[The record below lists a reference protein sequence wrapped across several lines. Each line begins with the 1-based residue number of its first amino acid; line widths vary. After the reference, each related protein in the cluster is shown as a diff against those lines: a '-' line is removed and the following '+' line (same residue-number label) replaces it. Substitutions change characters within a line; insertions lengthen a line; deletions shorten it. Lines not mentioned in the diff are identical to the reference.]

1 MSSQDSGL
9 RQSLEAMLARGQ
21 DSALLRFTL
30 GNECLKAGEHD
41 NAIEHLERAVSL
53 EPGYSAAWRQLGK
66 AAQTGG
72 HHPRARQAWQDGIA
86 AAQAHGDV
94 QAAKE
99 MTVFLRRL
107 DRHHPEAEDRGDKR

>member
-1 MSSQDSGL
+1 MTNQDSGL
-9 RQSLEAMLARGQ
+9 RRNLEAMLVRGQ

-41 NAIEHLERAVSL
+41 KALEHLEQAVTL
-53 EPGYSAAWRQLGK
+53 QPGYSAAWRQLGK
-66 AAQTGG
+66 AAQAGG
-72 HHPRARQAWQDGIA
+72 DHARARQAWRDGLA
-86 AAQAHGDV
+86 AAEAQGDV

-107 DRHHPEAEDRGDKR
+107 DKHHPESEDRGSER

>member
-1 MSSQDSGL
+1 MSNQDRGL

-41 NAIEHLERAVSL
+41 NALEHLQRAVSL

-72 HHPRARQAWQDGIA
+72 HHSRARQAWRDGIA

-99 MTVFLRRL
+99 MMVFLRRL
-107 DRHHPEAEDRGDKR
+107 DKHHPEPDDGGKQR

>member
-1 MSSQDSGL
+1 MSNQDSGL
-9 RQSLEAMLARGQ
+9 RQNLEAMLARGQ

-30 GNECLKAGEHD
+30 GNEYLKTGAYD
-41 NAIEHLERAVSL
+41 NALEHLQRAVSL

-66 AAQTGG
+66 AAQSGG
-72 HHPRARQAWQDGIA
+72 HHARARQAWRDGIA
-86 AAQAHGDV
+86 AARAQGDV

-107 DRHHPEAEDRGDKR
+107 DKHHPGPDDGGEER